1 MSPRHAVDAVAA
13 DIRDHPITVDGTG
26 LFNATRHIGLLCH
39 LTSRMTADVEY
50 QLAPN
55 ITGHPPAHIL
65 GRTAG
70 HLGRAIAHYTQALTS
85 LVTLTTTGQHTLQ
98 RKLDSLDH
106 HSRLLAHLDDAGHDA
121 GRALTAAR
129 TALEAPQPPAA
140 PSAPAPAPSAPLAP
154 AARRRA

>member
-13 DIRDHPITVDGTG
+13 DIRDHPITADGTG

-39 LTSRMTADVEY
+39 LTSRMTADAEY

-55 ITGHPPAHIL
+55 ITGLPPAEIL

-70 HLGRAIAHYTQALTS
+70 HLGRAIAHYTQALTP
-85 LVTLTTTGQHTLQ
+85 LITLTTTGQHTLQ
-98 RKLDSLDH
+98 HKLDSLDH
-106 HSRLLAHLDDAGHDA
+106 HSRLLAHLDDA